1 MRRTVLA
8 CLSVL
13 ICLAP
18 AKAQSPEQKKSTIDY
33 LRNLQVKGG
42 GFVPAA
48 DNRMQSLR
56 ATSSALRALKYFG
69 GEAPDRAA
77 CVQFVKACFDR
88 ESGGFTDRPGKGTPE
103 VVTTAVGL
111 MAVVELKM
119 PVEDYAGPVM
129 KYLGKHTRNF
139 EDVRIAA
146 AGLESVGKL
155 PPAADEWLDMLKRMR
170 NEDGTF
176 GKGDGKA
183 RDTGGAAVAM
193 LRLGGK
199 VDRDVV
205 LKALKAGQRED
216 GGFGKDGAKGSDLET
231 SYRVM
236 RGFHMLKDVPDVKKL
251 RSFIASCRND
261 DGGYSVAPGQK
272 SNASG
277 TYFAAVIL
285 HWLDE
290 K

>member
-1 MRRTVLA
+1 VRRSVLA
-8 CLSVL
+8 CLTVL
-13 ICLAP
+13 LCLAP
-18 AKAQSPEQKKSTIDY
+18 VRGQSPEQKKTTIAY

-42 GFVPAA
+42 GFVPVA
-48 DNRMQSLR
+48 DNRTQSLR

-69 GEAPDRAA
+69 GEARDRAA

-88 ESGGFTDRPGKGTPE
+88 DSGGFTDLPGKGKPE
-103 VVTTAVGL
+103 VVTTAVGI
-111 MAVVELKM
+111 MAVVELKI
-119 PVEDYAGPVM
+119 PVEDYAAPVIQ
-129 KYLGKHTRNF
+129 YLGKHSMNF

-146 AGLESVGKL
+146 AGLEAIGKQ
-155 PPAADEWLDMLKRMR
+155 PPAPDEWLGLVKRLR

-183 RDTGGAAVAM
+183 RDTGGAAVAV

-199 VDRDVV
+199 VDREAV
-205 LKALKAGQRED
+205 LKVLKAGQRED

-231 SYRVM
+231 TYRVM
-236 RGFHMLKDVPDVKKL
+236 RGFHMLKDVPDARKV

-261 DGGYSVAPGQK
+261 DGGYCVAPGQK
-272 SNASG
+272 SSASG
-277 TYFAAVIL
+277 TYFAAIIL